1 MNEKYEVVKF
11 EQDGLTLD
19 VNVSPSEDTVWLT
32 QDAMALLFGKNQG
45 VISRHINNIFKDG
58 ELDRN
63 TSMQKMHKS
72 RNSSNPNYRPPVY
85 YNLDVVISV
94 GYRVKSQNGLKLKEW
109 LENYISDK
117 NQEIIVYNNGIIQ
130 LDVRIEPMKETVWLS
145 VNQIATLFETSIDN
159 VYLHIKNIYDEGE
172 VNRSVT
178 EDSSDTQKGIVQTA
192 SDGKSYLT
200 SFYNLD
206 VILAVGYRVKGKR
219 AIEFR
224 RWATR
229 VLKQYLLK
237 GYVID
242 KQRTLVT
249 NENYINLINKVNNLD
264 DDVNKIKEI
273 LNEKVKNS
281 FVCYEGKYY
290 EGFSFINNLICT
302 AKRRV
307 VIIDGYAD
315 RSALDF
321 FIDSKIG
328 IKKEIICHK
337 VDRIDPLIIQR
348 FVKEYGNIVIK
359 EDKSYHDRFLII
371 DDDIYILGAS
381 LNALG
386 NKTSVITK
394 TDQYKIKD
402 IYKE

>member
-1 MNEKYEVVKF
+1 MNPYEIIKYKNESIELDICVSKNK
-11 EQDGLTLD
+11 ETL
-19 VNVSPSEDTVWLT
+19 WLT
-32 QDAMALLFGKNQG
+32 KEDMALLFSRDRS
-45 VISRHINNIFKDG
+45 VIARHISKIIANEGVEIDRVCAKNARTGPDG
-58 ELDRN
+58 
-63 TSMQKMHKS
+63 KS
-72 RNSSNPNYRPPVY
+72 YIVDY
-85 YNLDVVISV
+85 YNLDVVLAV
-94 GYRVKSQNGLKLKEW
+94 GYRVKSQNGLKIKEW
-109 LENYISDK
+109 FENDILGK
-117 NQEIIVYNNGIIQ
+117 NQEIIVYNNGVIQ
-130 LDVRIEPMKETVWLS
+130 LDVRIKPMNETVWLS
-145 VNQIATLFETSIDN
+145 VSQIANLFDTTVQN

-172 VNRSVT
+172 VEHSPFKDFLNT
-178 EDSSDTQKGIVQTA
+178 EKEIIQTSA
-192 SDGKSYLT
+192 SGKSHLI
-200 SFYNLD
+200 SLYNLD
-206 VILAVGYRVKGKR
+206 IILAVGYRVKGKR

-290 EGFSFINNLICT
+290 EGFSFINKLICT

-307 VIIDGYAD
+307 IVIDGYAD
-315 RSALDF
+315 RSVLDF

-386 NKTSVITK
+386 NKTSAITK
-394 TDQYKIKD
+394 TNQYKIED